1 MTTLRQNISA
11 TVLEGSMRYGT
22 TRAAGLVA
30 GLIVGLACLLAAP
43 RFGHAENYPTRRITL
58 VAPWPPAGAIDVL
71 CREIAPGAGER
82 LGQPI
87 VVENRPGAGS
97 TIGTADVAKA
107 TPDGY
112 TLFMGTSTQLAIQVT
127 LHKSLPY
134 DPATDFIPIAL
145 VASVP
150 FVLIVHPSLP
160 VHTAGELIDLARKRP
175 GQLSFGSSGVGGP
188 PHLYM
193 ELLQTMTGTKMVHIP
208 YKGTAEAILD
218 VVAGRVPILMS
229 DVAPAAPLIKAG
241 TVRALGVSSTTRVA
255 ALPDVPPIA
264 ENGVPGFDAVA
275 WLMLVA
281 PAAVPPTIVDTLH
294 GDLKTIVAEPHTRQ
308 KLVALGVIPI
318 DSPPVAALKTFVKSE
333 IVRWDKVVEH
343 AGLAGSQ

>member
-1 MTTLRQNISA
+1 MSHL
-11 TVLEGSMRYGT
+11 
-22 TRAAGLVA
+22 TRRRFLAALPP
-30 GLIVGLACLLAAP
+30 LLAPICA
-43 RFGHAENYPTRRITL
+43 HAQAAENYPSRSVTVVVPYAAGGGLDL
-58 VAPWPPAGAIDVL
+58 VARLLAQKLSERAG
-71 CREIAPGAGER
+71 
-82 LGQPI
+82 QSFF
-87 VVENRPGAGS
+87 VENRLGAGGVIAAN
-97 TIGTADVAKA
+97 TVAKA

-112 TLFMGTSTQLAIQVT
+112 TIFAGSSTQLAIQVT
-127 LHKSLPY
+127 LHKTLPY
-134 DPATDFIPIAL
+134 DPATDFVPIAL

-160 VHTAGELIDLARKRP
+160 AQTAGDLIKLAKERP

-193 ELLQTMTGTKMVHIP
+193 ELLQTMTGTQMTHIP
-208 YKGTAEAILD
+208 YKGTSQAIVD

-255 ALPDVPPIA
+255 TLPDVPLIA

-281 PAAVPPTIVDTLH
+281 PAAVPPAVVDKLH
-294 GDLKTIVAEPHTRQ
+294 ADLKAIVATPDAQQ
-308 KLVALGVIPI
+308 KFVELGVIPI
-318 DSPPVAALKTFVKSE
+318 DTPPLPTLKSFVKSE
-333 IVRWDKVVEH
+333 IGRWGKVVEH
-343 AGLAGSQ
+343 AGLAGSE